1 MRFVLGRI
9 GAAIVLIFAVTSGA
23 LLLAQAAP
31 GDYAS
36 KIGGTTAEVA
46 ATRHQL
52 GLDRPIAEQYLDWLT
67 HSLTLDFGD
76 SFEYHVPVIDLVR
89 DRAANTAVLAATAL
103 VVATLVGIPCGILTG
118 SRRRG
123 IAARTV
129 RGASMVLL
137 SVPPLIGSLA
147 LLAIAARTG
156 WLPVSGMG
164 GIEHLIVPTL
174 ALALPTAAVLE
185 RVQAQ
190 SLGDTL
196 ARPSILAARARG
208 IPRRRIVWRHAWR
221 QSLGPVLAVYS
232 VVAASL
238 FGGSFAVEVVAS
250 WPGLGNLMLNALLVR
265 DTNLVAGC
273 AAAGA
278 LFLAIAILGADL
290 VHAVADPRIDVERI
304 W

>member
-1 MRFVLGRI
+1 MRFVFGRI
-9 GAAIVLIFAVTSGA
+9 AAAVVLIFAVTSGA

-36 KIGGTTAEVA
+36 TIGGTSAQVA

-52 GLDRPIAEQYLDWLT
+52 GLDRPLIDQYARWLT
-67 HSLTLDFGD
+67 HSVLLDFGD
-76 SFEYHVPVIDLVR
+76 SFQYHVPVVDLVR
-89 DRAANTAVLAATAL
+89 DRAANTAVLAATSL
-103 VVATLVGIPCGILTG
+103 VVATFVGIPCGVLTG

-123 IAARTV
+123 IAVRIV

-147 LLAIAARTG
+147 LLAIAARTN

-164 GIEHLIVPTL
+164 GIAHLIVPTL
-174 ALALPTAAVLE
+174 ALALPSAAVLE

-190 SLGDTL
+190 SLGEML
-196 ARPSILAARARG
+196 SRPSILAARARG
-208 IPRRRIVWRHAWR
+208 LPPWRIIWRHAWL
-221 QSLGPVLAVYS
+221 QSLGPLLAVYS
-232 VVAASL
+232 VIVASL
-238 FGGSFAVEVVAS
+238 FGGSFAVEVVTS
-250 WPGLGNLMLNALLVR
+250 WPGLGNLMLNALMVR

-278 LFLAIAILGADL
+278 LFLAIAILAADL
-290 VHAVADPRIDVERI
+290 VHALVDPRIDVERI